1 MKKLLCF
8 ACLLLIGC
16 SQADQLRSLRIAAVA
31 VASSKSMLPL
41 VEDTDVRERLT
52 VYLDSSARALN
63 EAATYLESGTITKLQ
78 IATIV
83 NNLTSNIFPALPD
96 SVPRNVK
103 IILLSANAATT
114 VFLASLC
121 QLETTSISLTK
132 TDRKLLAET
141 KSILKGK

>member
-1 MKKLLCF
+1 VKKLLCF
-8 ACLLLIGC
+8 ACLLLVGC
-16 SQADQLRSLRIAAVA
+16 SPADQLRSLRIAAVA
-31 VASSKSMLPL
+31 VSRAKGAIVF
-41 VEDTDVRERLT
+41 VEDTALRGRLT
-52 VYLDSSARALN
+52 VYLDSSSKALA

-114 VFLASLC
+114 VFLASLY

-141 KSILKGK
+141 KSILEGK